1 MINKKQHS
9 LKYWQWRILVSM
21 ILGYALFYLTRQ
33 NLSIAMPFLE
43 TNEGFTKQHIG
54 WVFTSFSVVYGIGK
68 FVNGFATDRGS
79 ARLIFTIGLMGSAIV
94 SMLFAAWSTVLGFIV
109 LAAISAWFQSMGW
122 PPVAKLITR
131 WYPASELGSKWGMT
145 NVSHQVGSV
154 LVLAGGPYLMTCYG
168 WRSIFIIPGVIVLLG
183 GFFIFNAIRNRPE
196 DEEFTPVITESDPNN
211 STILSVKEI
220 FMQHILPNKNVW
232 YVCLSTFFLYIV
244 RMGFFFWAPMFLK
257 EVKGVTLIQAGWVTA
272 GFEIAGALG
281 GIAAGYISDRWFSH
295 RRGLLGALYMG
306 ALIIFLVYFWTTSGQ
321 QLFALTISTFFVG
334 FFVYG
339 SQVITGVL
347 AADVV
352 SKKAVSSAVG
362 LTGTFGYLASSI
374 FSGVVIGQI
383 SHHYGWE
390 ICFLFFII
398 SAFLGAFFFFLTYSH
413 KQENQRHTSR
423 P

>member
-1 MINKKQHS
+1 MKRKKQHS
-9 LKYWQWRILVSM
+9 LKYWQWRILVTM

-33 NLSIAMPFLE
+33 NLSIAMPMLE
-43 TNEGFTKQHIG
+43 NSEGFTKQHIG
-54 WVFTSFSVVYGIGK
+54 WIFTSFSIVYGIGK
-68 FVNGFATDRGS
+68 FVNGFVTDRGS
-79 ARLIFTIGLMGSAIV
+79 AKLIFTIGLIGSAVV
-94 SMLFAAWSTVLGFIV
+94 SILFATWPMVFGFVV

-131 WYPASELGSKWGMT
+131 WYPSSELGSKWGMT

-154 LVLAGGPYLMTCYG
+154 IVLAGGPYLMTYYG
-168 WRSIFIIPGVIVLLG
+168 WRSIFIIPGIIVLLG
-183 GFFIFNAIRNRPE
+183 GIFVFKAISNRPE
-196 DEEFTPVITESDPNN
+196 DEGFSAIVDEKNDSDP
-211 STILSVKEI
+211 SVLSPKEI
-220 FMQHILPNKNVW
+220 FMTHLLPNKYVW

-272 GFEIAGALG
+272 GFEIAGAIG
-281 GIAAGYISDRWFSH
+281 GVAAGYISDRWFAH
-295 RRGLLGALYMG
+295 RRGLIGTLYMG
-306 ALIIFLVYFWTTSGQ
+306 ALILFLIYFWTTSGQ
-321 QLFALTISTFFVG
+321 HLYALTVSTFFVG

-374 FSGVVIGQI
+374 FSGVVIGHI
-383 SHHYGWE
+383 SHHYGWDV
-390 ICFLFFII
+390 CFLFFIV
-398 SAFLGAFFFFLTYSH
+398 SAFLGAVFFFLTYSH
-413 KQENQRHTSR
+413 K
-423 P
+423 

>member
-1 MINKKQHS
+1 MTQKKTHS
-9 LKYWQWRILVSM
+9 LKYWQTRILISM

-43 TNEGFTKQHIG
+43 TCEKFSKQDIG
-54 WVFTSFSVVYGIGK
+54 WIFTSFSVVYGIGK
-68 FVNGFATDRGS
+68 FVNGFVTDRGS
-79 ARLIFTIGLMGSAIV
+79 ARTIFTIGLVGSAIT
-94 SMLFAAWSTVLGFIV
+94 SFLFAAWSSATGFII

-131 WYPASELGSKWGMT
+131 WYPPSELGSKWGMT

-154 LVLAGGPYLMTCYG
+154 IVLISGPYLMTCYG
-168 WRSIFIIPGVIVLLG
+168 WRSIFIIPGIIVLFG
-183 GFFIFNAIRNRPE
+183 GIFIFKAIRDRPE
-196 DEEFTPVITESDPNN
+196 NENLPSIINEQVDNETKAPSI
-211 STILSVKEI
+211 KEI
-220 FMQHILPNKNVW
+220 FLHYILPNKYVW

-244 RMGFFFWAPMFLK
+244 RMGFFFWAPLFLK
-257 EVKGVTLIQAGWVTA
+257 EVKGITLIQAGWVTA
-272 GFEIAGALG
+272 GFEIAGAAG
-281 GIAAGYISDRWFSH
+281 GIAAGHLSDRWFSH
-295 RRGLLGALYMG
+295 RRGLIGTIYMG
-306 ALIIFLVYFWTTSGQ
+306 ALILFLTYFWTTSGQ
-321 QLFALTISTFFVG
+321 QLYALTISTFFVG

-383 SHHYGWE
+383 SHYYGWN
-390 ICFLFFII
+390 ICFLFFVA
-398 SAFLGAFFFFLTYSH
+398 SAFLGAVFFFLTHSH
-413 KQENQRHTSR
+413 KSA
-423 P
+423 

>member
-1 MINKKQHS
+1 MKRKKQHS
-9 LKYWQWRILVSM
+9 LKYWQWRILISM

-33 NLSIAMPFLE
+33 NLSIAMPVLE
-43 TNEGFTKQHIG
+43 SSEGFTKQHIG

-68 FVNGFATDRGS
+68 FVNGFVTDRGS
-79 ARLIFTIGLMGSAIV
+79 AKRIFAMGLIGSAVV
-94 SMLFAAWSTVLGFIV
+94 SIAFAAWPVAFGFIV

-131 WYPASELGSKWGMT
+131 WYPSSELGSKWGMT

-154 LVLAGGPYLMTCYG
+154 IILAGGPYLMTYCG
-168 WRSIFIIPGVIVLLG
+168 WRSIFIIPGILVLLG
-183 GFFIFNAIRNRPE
+183 GVLVFKAISNRPE
-196 DEEFTPVITESDPNN
+196 DEGFPTIIDEKNDGDV
-211 STILSVKEI
+211 STLSLKEI
-220 FMQHILPNKNVW
+220 FMTHILPNKYVW

-272 GFEIAGALG
+272 GFEIAGAIG
-281 GIAAGYISDRWFSH
+281 GIAAGYISDRWFAH
-295 RRGLLGALYMG
+295 RRGLIGTLYMA
-306 ALIIFLVYFWTTSGQ
+306 ALILFLIYFWTTSGQ
-321 QLFALTISTFFVG
+321 HLYALTVSTFFVG

-374 FSGVVIGQI
+374 FSGIVIGHI
-383 SHHYGWE
+383 SHHYGWDV
-390 ICFLFFII
+390 CFLFFVI
-398 SAFLGAFFFFLTYSH
+398 SAFLGAIFFFLTHSH
-413 KQENQRHTSR
+413 KQ
-423 P
+423 

>member
-1 MINKKQHS
+1 MKMTNKQNHS
-9 LKYWQWRILVSM
+9 LKYWQWRILISM

-33 NLSIAMPFLE
+33 NLSIAMPLLE
-43 TNEGFTKQHIG
+43 SNEGFAKQHIG
-54 WVFTSFSVVYGIGK
+54 WIFTSFSVVYGIGK
-68 FVNGFATDRGS
+68 FTNGFVTDRGS
-79 ARLIFTIGLMGSAIV
+79 ARRLFTIGLIGSAIV
-94 SMLFAAWSTVLGFIV
+94 SILFAAWSSVIGFIV

-154 LVLAGGPYLMTCYG
+154 IILAGGPYLMTCFG
-168 WRSIFIIPGVIVLLG
+168 WKSIFIIPGVIVLLG
-183 GFFIFNAIRNRPE
+183 GVFIFKAIRDRPE
-196 DEEFTPVITESDPNN
+196 DEGFASIINEPAPND
-211 STILSVKEI
+211 STILSAKEI
-220 FMQHILPNKNVW
+220 FVQHILPNKYVW
-232 YVCLSTFFLYIV
+232 YVCLSTFFLYVV

-257 EVKGVTLIQAGWVTA
+257 EVKGVTLIQAGWVIA
-272 GFEIAGALG
+272 GFETAGAIG
-281 GIAAGYISDRWFSH
+281 GIAAGYMSDRWFAH
-295 RRGLLGALYMG
+295 RRGLIGTLYMG
-306 ALIIFLVYFWTTSGQ
+306 TLILFLTYFWMTSGQ
-321 QLFALTISTFFVG
+321 QLYALTIITFFVG

-374 FSGVVIGQI
+374 FSGVVIGQL
-383 SHHYGWE
+383 SHHYGWN

-398 SAFLGAFFFFLTYSH
+398 SAFLGAFFFFLTQSH
-413 KQENQRHTSR
+413 K
-423 P
+423 